1 MSFLSRPR
9 TGLPPCKGV
18 LWEHPKL
25 LTWKVRPAEPRDTGQ
40 EHPKG
45 VQSSNPLAG
54 CSPGP
59 LTPLSFLAPAQA
71 RGWEARSA
79 VRCSPDRS

>member
-9 TGLPPCKGV
+9 TGLPPCKGM

-40 EHPKG
+40 EYEGTLRGSNHPTPWPG
-45 VQSSNPLAG
+45 APLA
-54 CSPGP
+54 
-59 LTPLSFLAPAQA
+59 L
-71 RGWEARSA
+71 
-79 VRCSPDRS
+79 